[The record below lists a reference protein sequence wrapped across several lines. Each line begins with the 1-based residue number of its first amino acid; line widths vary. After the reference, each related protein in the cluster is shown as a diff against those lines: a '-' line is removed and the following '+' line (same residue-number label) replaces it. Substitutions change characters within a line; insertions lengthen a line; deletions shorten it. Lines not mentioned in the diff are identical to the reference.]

1 MKSCCI
7 FLLILI
13 AIALYALSTMHR
25 EGAVAVQIAKVGDTF
40 EVYYQ
45 GELHLELTPLNSD
58 SITLETM
65 QMLYEVEQW

>member
-1 MKSCCI
+1 
-7 FLLILI
+7 
-13 AIALYALSTMHR
+13 MHR